1 MMKAAK
7 QNGKIIDL
15 SKHVI
20 KAPKVE
26 MSEKMPELGFA
37 DLFKT
42 KDVLIITIV
51 MFFCWPI
58 ITMGY
63 YGLGLSMT
71 QLGSN
76 IFVTFILGALVEVNI
91 LLRFFSD
98 MLTLDPWL
106 PRLHASH

>member
-1 MMKAAK
+1 MKAAK
-7 QNGKIIDL
+7 MNGKRIDL
-15 SKHVI
+15 THHII
-20 KAPKVE
+20 KSPKVDE
-26 MSEKMPELGFA
+26 SAKVPELGFA

-76 IFVTFILGALVEVNI
+76 IFVTFILGALVEVSNMLMI
-91 LLRFFSD
+91 NSD
-98 MLTLDPWL
+98 LSVLDTWL
-106 PRLHASH
+106 PGLYASH